1 MQLPDYFNR
10 PQQPTELRKSYEH
23 YVAQNPKARQRD
35 IARSLGASEADLVD
49 EQLGLHSI
57 RLRPDFKNLLNELP
71 GLGYIMNLTRNDYAV
86 HERKGCYQNINIHG
100 SMGLVIADDKKIDLR
115 LFLAKWKYV
124 YAVREETSQGD
135 RYSLRF
141 FDASG
146 MAIQKIFLQPNS
158 HYDHFRSLL
167 ETYVSNDQ
175 NTHIDFLNKPTDDD
189 NANQGHDFDKEAL
202 KQDWQSMTD
211 VHQFVHLLKK
221 HKVSRLQAFHSAG
234 KEYAEEFS
242 PQVLESILT
251 EAAASQ
257 LPIMCFVG
265 NRGGIQIFSG
275 TITKVKAMGPWL
287 NIIDPEF
294 NLHLMENGI
303 TEAWLVRK
311 PTADGIVTSL
321 EFYDASGNQV
331 VQFFGVRKEGFHE
344 NPQWTQLAE
353 SVLLHGAPYKQSTV
367 A

>member
-10 PQQPTELRKSYEH
+10 PYQPTELRKSYEH

-35 IARSLGASEADLVD
+35 IARSLSVNEADLVD
-49 EQLGLHSI
+49 EQLGLQSI

-86 HERKGCYQNINIHG
+86 HERKGCYQTIKIHG

-115 LFLAKWKYV
+115 LFLAQWQYV
-124 YAVREETSQGD
+124 YAVREETKHGD
-135 RYSLRF
+135 SYSLQF

-146 MAIQKIFLQPNS
+146 TAIQKIFLQPTS

-167 ETYVSNDQ
+167 ETYVSDDQ
-175 NTHIDFLNKPTDDD
+175 NTPIDFLNKPAGHD
-189 NANQGHDFDKEAL
+189 NPHQGHHFDQEAL
-202 KQDWQSMTD
+202 KHDWQSMTD

-221 HKVSRLQAFHSAG
+221 HNVTRLQAFRSAG

-251 EAAASQ
+251 EAAVSQ

-275 TITKVKAMGPWL
+275 TINKIKSVGPWL
-287 NIIDPEF
+287 NILDPEF
-294 NLHLMENGI
+294 NLHLMANGM

-344 NPQWTQLAE
+344 NPLWTQLAE
-353 SVLLHGAPYKQSTV
+353 SVLLHGASYKQFTV